1 MKLNSGRI
9 PDNARSAVPLIMGEG
24 RRILRMSAR
33 RAGRTARRFARG
45 GRRIVGSTVHQA
57 EVITRRNPWAGLGS
71 AVGAGFLLGGLCA
84 FLFYR
89 GR

>member
-1 MKLNSGRI
+1 MKQNYGRI
-9 PDNARSAVPLIMGEG
+9 PENARGAVPMIVGEG
-24 RRILRMSAR
+24 RRILQQSAR
-33 RAGRTARRFARG
+33 RAGRTAQRVARS

-57 EVITRRNPWAGLGS
+57 EVITKRHPWGGLGT

>member
-1 MKLNSGRI
+1 MKQNFGRI

-24 RRILRMSAR
+24 RRILEKSAR
-33 RAGRTARRFARG
+33 RAGRTAQRVARS

-57 EVITRRNPWAGLGS
+57 EMITKRHPWTGLGT
-71 AVGAGFLLGGLCA
+71 AIGAGFLLGGLCT